1 MGGCVGLGMASWT
14 TVLCRRLLSSAGRGH
29 PPPVVAVPGAC
40 HVYPSFAGANHTLT
54 LSNGHKSIQI
64 HMRHPDRSKL
74 LSGFW
79 EHKLLS
85 PSLSALGM
93 HDRRSLRTDSPSK
106 GPPGDER
113 PARRMAD
120 SYCEVRLPFRTEP
133 KLLEDYASINGGIRV
148 GKLLEDLD
156 VLAASIAYLHCD
168 DLDLTIVTA
177 AVDRIDLL
185 LPIDSLVSDVRL
197 RGSITYVGRSSLEAT
212 ISVETDGPEGAGPW
226 ELAALAKFILVAR
239 SPSGDRPVAVNR
251 LLLETE
257 REREIYARGAERHA
271 YRLKR
276 TERSLF
282 RQPPAEDEVRL
293 VHELCIG
300 PQDGSSSS
308 SSSTAVP
315 MEAAV
320 AGALRICHPQERN
333 IHNFIFGGYLCR
345 EAFELAFA
353 TATVF
358 MSGRRPN
365 VRSVDDISFVHPVPI
380 GSILDFRAQ
389 VVHSRLHAGSLFV
402 CVSVQA
408 DVVQP
413 ASASRLTTNTF
424 HFIFTHGLADFS
436 PAPVPMV
443 QPRSYVEAMRF
454 LEGKRRVDFDLDT
467 TVRSEDAEP
476 AHFDPSLD
484 N

>member
-1 MGGCVGLGMASWT
+1 MSLGMTAST
-14 TVLCRRLLSSAGRGH
+14 TVVLLRRLLSSSRG
-29 PPPVVAVPGAC
+29 PK
-40 HVYPSFAGANHTLT
+40 HVFPSFVGANHTLT
-54 LSNGHKSIQI
+54 LSNGQKRIQI

-93 HDRRSLRTDSPSK
+93 HDRRSLRTGADQSSN
-106 GPPGDER
+106 GSSNGEER
-113 PARRMAD
+113 PPRRMAD
-120 SYCEVRLPFRTEP
+120 SYCEVRLPFRSEP

-185 LPIDSLVSDVRL
+185 LPIDSLISDVRL

-212 ISVETDGPEGAGPW
+212 ISVETDGPKGGAPW
-226 ELAALAKFILVAR
+226 QLAALAKFILVAR
-239 SPSGDRPVAVNR
+239 SPNGDHPVEVNR

-276 TERSLF
+276 SERSLF
-282 RQPPAEDEVRL
+282 RQPPAADEVKL
-293 VHELCIG
+293 VHELCMNTG
-300 PQDGSSSS
+300 TLATLDSADAFEAK
-308 SSSTAVP
+308 AVP
-315 MEAAV
+315 METAT

-353 TATVF
+353 AATVF

-365 VRSVDDISFVHPVPI
+365 VRSVDDIAFVHPVPI
-380 GSILDFRAQ
+380 GSIVDFQAQ
-389 VVHSRLHAGSLFV
+389 IVHSRIHAGSLFV

-413 ASASRLTTNTF
+413 STASRLTTNTF
-424 HFIFTHGLADFS
+424 HFIFTHRLEDFGS
-436 PAPVPMV
+436 QPVPMV
-443 QPRSYVEAMRF
+443 EPRTYVEAMRF

-467 TVRSEDAEP
+467 AVRSEEASP
-476 AHFDPSLD
+476 AHFDPGLD
-484 N
+484 AKK